1 MAVSKALEKRAQ
13 TFMEDF
19 EKSMGAGTL
28 RRGTKKKKYETIS
41 TGSIVLDVATGV
53 GGYVR
58 GRIAQIHGPQDL
70 GKTTLAFAAC
80 AEAQRANPDQ
90 MVGYI
95 DVENKVDEEWAEA
108 WGVDR
113 SRWFLYVPPTAE
125 DTSDAV
131 KRMLSAG
138 LKEGKPLFSFVVVD
152 SIGAMIGRVETEKDA
167 DDDTVAVVARIVT
180 RMVKYATSFLP
191 RSNAAMLVINQ
202 VRANISTTG
211 FGPKVELPGG
221 WALKFCTT
229 MGLQVR
235 GTDKQ
240 APAATVGG
248 ERIPVG
254 RYTAVKIERNKV
266 APAGRVAT
274 ILLNTV
280 ATKTTPVG
288 IDKPDEAFQVGD
300 KLDIITRSGSNYTLP
315 DGSRHNG
322 QPKTIEYLR
331 AHPEVVEE
339 IRRRAIA
346 MHEAELIDDEPPEL
360 PEGIED
366 APMSLTEAGERL
378 ADPETGEI
386 APSAPQEAPGALGE
400 SEEFMMEL

>member
-1 MAVSKALEKRAQ
+1 VAVSKALEKRAQ

-366 APMSLTEAGERL
+366 APMSLSEAGERL
-378 ADPETGEI
+378 TDPETGEI
-386 APSAPQEAPGALGE
+386 APSVPQEAPGAPEE